1 MNNDRQR
8 PMPDRRLEAIESSQ
22 QLTETWAKFVLD
34 HGPGDVRDLP
44 GISIRWADSK
54 FPFWNCITFTDHGT
68 NPSLLETRL
77 AQSVALMRQKSQ
89 PGLIW
94 VFEDL
99 LDPSASAAL
108 SAAAERAGL
117 SLALRGFGM
126 AGDVLPIPE
135 PHHPDLTFVRVTT
148 EDHLTAYADLNSRA
162 YGMPVEA
169 GRDGLCGSELWKSGM
184 YAYLGLNDGVPVAA
198 AATIETDGR
207 LFVALVATA
216 PEAQRKGYGEAVT
229 RKALFE
235 GAKATGLTRATLH
248 ATLAGAPVYERIG
261 LHTTAAMSF
270 YGLAA

>member
-1 MNNDRQR
+1 
-8 PMPDRRLEAIESSQ
+8 MPDISLEAIEASQ
-22 QLTETWAKFVLD
+22 QLTETWRNLVLD

-44 GISIRWADSK
+44 GIAIRWANSK
-54 FPFWNCITFTDHGT
+54 FPFWNCITFTDHGAD
-68 NPSLLETRL
+68 PRLLDERL

-94 VFEDL
+94 LFEDL
-99 LDPSASAAL
+99 LDSSARAGL
-108 SAAAERAGL
+108 PAAAERAGL
-117 SLALRGFGM
+117 SLSLSGFGM
-126 AGDVLPIPE
+126 AGDVMPIPE
-135 PHHPDLTFVRVTT
+135 PHHADLHFVRVTT

-162 YGMPVEA
+162 YGMPLEA
-169 GRDGLCGSELWKSGM
+169 GRDGLCGSELWKSDM
-184 YAYLGLNDGVPVAA
+184 YAYLGLKDGVPVTA
-198 AATIETDGR
+198 AATTETDGR

-261 LHTTAAMSF
+261 LHKTATISF
-270 YGLAA
+270 YGLGA